1 MRFFIDMYSMSTE
14 YVNQV
19 TLECLMN
26 KENYQKYVT
35 QKKKSVVNKKD
46 LKFYRKRIMSLTK
59 EILYPEEDTTHPKAD
74 PNITGIFQIY
84 SKACI
89 EYFKSLD
96 TNDIIQEDYACLEAA
111 PATTDICVE
120 NMKTQ
125 EEIDKQFLRSIKVTE
140 PTTLDKFVRRNP
152 AVEKPEPILPKQK
165 DINLRDPVLKNKG
178 IRKKKNISNKYEEPN
193 KNNEEQKQNNEN
205 QHKNNEQ
212 QNKNNEEPSKKNKK
226 NKNHKKE
233 QTTTDKNG
241 SNETAA
247 VQPES

>member
-1 MRFFIDMYSMSTE
+1 MSTE

-74 PNITGIFQIY
+74 PNITSIFQIY

-96 TNDIIQEDYACLEAA
+96 TNDIIQEDYASLEAGTA
-111 PATTDICVE
+111 TAAATTEIRAE

-125 EEIDKQFLRSIKVTE
+125 EDIDKQFLRSIKVTE

-193 KNNEEQKQNNEN
+193 KNNEESNKNNET
-205 QHKNNEQ
+205 QDKNNEQ
-212 QNKNNEEPSKKNKK
+212 QNKNNEEPTKKNKK

-233 QTTTDKNG
+233 QTPTDENAT
-241 SNETAA
+241 NETAA